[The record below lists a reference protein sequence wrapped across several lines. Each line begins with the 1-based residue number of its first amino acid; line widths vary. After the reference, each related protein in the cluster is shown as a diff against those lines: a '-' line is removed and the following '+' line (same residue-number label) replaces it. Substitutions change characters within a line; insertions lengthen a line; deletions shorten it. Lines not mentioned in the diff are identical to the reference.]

1 VDLFT
6 QQEEAERAARQEAIL
21 RHSWDTWG
29 WDGPSVGGMCEV
41 GMPIV
46 RTPDGGGLYCYM
58 ELARLI
64 EQQEDGRWLAEI
76 AMPEPWHKN
85 GRRILMDRHDI
96 APPRRLIHAAR
107 QQQQKEQE
115 VE

>member
-1 VDLFT
+1 MDLFSE
-6 QQEEAERAARQEAIL
+6 QEAAERADRQEAIL
-21 RHSWDTWG
+21 LRSWETWG
-29 WDGPSVGGMCEV
+29 WDGPSAGGMCEV

-46 RTPDGGGLYCYM
+46 RTPDGRGLYCYM

-96 APPRRLIHAAR
+96 APPRRLICEAR
-107 QQQQKEQE
+107 RNKEQE